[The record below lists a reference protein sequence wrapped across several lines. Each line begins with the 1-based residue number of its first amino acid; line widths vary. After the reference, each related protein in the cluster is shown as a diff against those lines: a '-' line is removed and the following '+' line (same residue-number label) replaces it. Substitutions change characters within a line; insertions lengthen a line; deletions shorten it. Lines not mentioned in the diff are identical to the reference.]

1 VLSRSLI
8 TTFLGVLLLSSGA
21 RAEDDYSRNGL
32 YLGIDLAVGTPFS
45 FHEKYDKIMT
55 RVWQAPPGFSD
66 SSVGAGA
73 RVGYRFLTRLA
84 VEAQFEWLAGFN
96 YKIDNNQKLVTGN
109 TYVLTGNAKGYL
121 LDEGRLQPYL
131 LVGAGYMRAK
141 SSFNLGNLNK
151 GRVVSGEPLEPV
163 FVAMGIPGSSET
175 RGGFAARFGVG
186 FEAYATSWLGFN
198 CAVSYVLPTADV
210 RDFDYLSVDIGA
222 IVRF

>member
-8 TTFLGVLLLSSGA
+8 TTFLGVLLVSSGA
-21 RAEDDYSRNGL
+21 MAEDDYGRNGL
-32 YLGIDLAVGTPFS
+32 YLGIDLTVGTPFS
-45 FHEKYDKIMT
+45 FHEKYDTTMAL
-55 RVWQAPPGFSD
+55 VWQRPPGFSD

-73 RVGYRFLTRLA
+73 RLGYRFLTRFA
-84 VEAQFEWLAGFN
+84 VEAQFEWLSGFN

-141 SSFNLGNLNK
+141 NSFKLGNLNK
-151 GRVVSGEPLEPV
+151 GSVVSGEPQPPD

-175 RGGFAARFGVG
+175 AGGFAARFGAG

-198 CAVSYVLPTADV
+198 CSVSYVLPTADV
-210 RDFDYLSVDIGA
+210 RDLDYLSVDIGA
-222 IVRF
+222 IFRF